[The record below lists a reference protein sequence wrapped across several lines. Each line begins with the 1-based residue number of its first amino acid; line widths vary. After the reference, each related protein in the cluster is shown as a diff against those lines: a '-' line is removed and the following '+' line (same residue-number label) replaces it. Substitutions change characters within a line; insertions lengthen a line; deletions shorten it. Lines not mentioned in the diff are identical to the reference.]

1 MSELKDDLRQMLSS
15 VCGLSNGFAD
25 GADLYR
31 DLAVPSFKSVD
42 LLMALEDR
50 YKVSIPDEQ
59 FMDATSLDG
68 LTAMMQDLL
77 PK

>member
-1 MSELKDDLRQMLSS
+1 MSELKDDLRQMISS
-15 VCGLSNGFAD
+15 VCDLPKGFAD
-25 GADLYR
+25 DANLYR

-59 FMDATSLDG
+59 YMDATSLDR
-68 LTAMMQDLL
+68 LTDMMQGLL

>member
-1 MSELKDDLRQMLSS
+1 MTELKDDLRQMLTS
-15 VCGLSNGFAD
+15 VCGLSNGFAAD
-25 GADLYR
+25 ADLYR

-59 FMDATSLDG
+59 YLDATSLDR
-68 LTAMMQDLL
+68 LTEMMQELL

>member
-15 VCGLSNGFAD
+15 VCGLSSGFAD
-25 GADLYR
+25 DADLYR
-31 DLAVPSFKSVD
+31 DLSVPSFKSVD

-50 YKVSIPDEQ
+50 YKIAIPDEQ
-59 FMDATSLDG
+59 YLDATSLDR
-68 LTAMMQDLL
+68 LTVMMQDLL